1 MIVAYLGLVGMLIFH
16 AILFIVVLSIIRKK
30 FGAKPAIIFF
40 RFNVYCC
47 LPAYIQFGVIIGYWL
62 HLLLY

>member
-30 FGAKPAIIFF
+30 IW
-40 RFNVYCC
+40 C
-47 LPAYIQFGVIIGYWL
+47 
-62 HLLLY
+62 